1 MPITNLQKTNDFN
14 GQNFYVGLDVHK
26 KSWAVT
32 IRSLGIEV
40 SHFTQAPGAEALSNY
55 LKREFPGG
63 TYYSA
68 YEAGFCGTGI
78 HEELCEL
85 GIKNI
90 LVHAAD
96 IPSTDKQKKNK
107 TDLHD
112 SRAIAGHLERGN
124 LHGNHVLTQEQQEL
138 RSLFRLRESKVN
150 DATRSNNRL
159 KSFLMYYSIK
169 VPETVCKNE
178 FLSGKALAWLSMEL
192 GSAAGTFALHQYIE
206 ELKYQRQQLC
216 HITKS
221 LRGQVLAFHEK
232 TYENLLS
239 VPGIGAVT
247 AMGLI
252 TEVADFTRFDDP
264 DEYCSYLGLCPWE
277 DSSGDTIKT
286 KGMQP
291 RCNSHLRPLLVEASW
306 QAIRKSRTLFAYYS
320 KHAGKNGKKAI
331 IKVARKLALIARGVA
346 TTGQLYQEDYL
357 KKKQQEQQN
366 KKEQKAKR
374 FSSGITEQHI
384 NKQSGDR
391 LQIATMPD

>member
-1 MPITNLQKTNDFN
+1 MPTTNLQNSNDFN
-14 GQNFYVGLDVHK
+14 GQKFYVGLDVHK
-26 KSWAVT
+26 KSWTVT
-32 IRSLGIEV
+32 IRSLGMEV
-40 SHFTQAPGAEALSNY
+40 SHFTQPPGAEALSNY

-63 TYYSA
+63 IYYSA
-68 YEAGFCGTGI
+68 YETGFCGTGI
-78 HEELCEL
+78 HEQLCKL

-124 LHGNHVLTQEQQEL
+124 LEGIHILTQEQQEL

-150 DATRSNNRL
+150 DVTRANNRL

-169 VPETVCKNE
+169 LPETVSKNE
-178 FLSGKALAWLSMEL
+178 FLSNKALTWLNMEL
-192 GSAAGTFALHQYIE
+192 GCASGTFALKQYIE
-206 ELKYQRQQLC
+206 DLKYQRQQLFY
-216 HITKS
+216 ITKS
-221 LRGQVLAFHEK
+221 LRVQVQALHEK
-232 TYENLLS
+232 TYKSLIS
-239 VPGIGAVT
+239 VPGIGAIT

-252 TEVADFTRFDDP
+252 AEVADFSRFNDP

-286 KGMQP
+286 KGVQP

-320 KHAGKNGKKAI
+320 KHTGKSGKKAI
-331 IKVARKLALIARGVA
+331 IKVARKLALIAKGVA
-346 TTGQLYQEDYL
+346 TTGQLYQDDYL

-366 KKEQKAKR
+366 KKDLKVER

-384 NKQSGDR
+384 NKQPDDSM
-391 LQIATMPD
+391 QIATMPG

>member
-1 MPITNLQKTNDFN
+1 MPTTNLQKTNDFA
-14 GQNFYVGLDVHK
+14 GQNFYLGLDVHK

-40 SHFTQAPGAEALSNY
+40 AHFTQPPGAEALSNY

-63 TYYSA
+63 IYHSA
-68 YEAGFCGTGI
+68 YEAGFCGTGT
-78 HEELCEL
+78 HEQLCKL

-112 SRAIAGHLERGN
+112 SRAIGGHLERNN
-124 LHGNHVLTQEQQEL
+124 LEGIHVLTQEQQEL

-150 DATRSNNRL
+150 DVTRSNNRL
-159 KSFLMYYSIK
+159 KSFLMYYSIRL
-169 VPETVCKNE
+169 PETISKNE
-178 FLSGKALAWLSMEL
+178 FLSGKALTWLSMEL
-192 GSAAGTFALHQYIE
+192 GCAAGTFVLQQYIE
-206 ELKYQRQQLC
+206 DLKYQRQQLF

-221 LRGQVLAFHEK
+221 LRVQVQALHEK
-232 TYENLLS
+232 TYKSLLS
-239 VPGIGAVT
+239 VPGIGAIT

-252 TEVADFTRFDDP
+252 TEVADFGRFDDP

-286 KGMQP
+286 KGVQP

-306 QAIRKSRTLFAYYS
+306 AAIRKSRTLFAYYS
-320 KHAGKNGKKAI
+320 KHTSKSGKKAI
-331 IKVARKLALIARGVA
+331 IKVARKLALIAKGVA
-346 TTGQLYQEDYL
+346 TKGQLYQDDYL

-366 KKEQKAKR
+366 KKQLQAER

-384 NKQSGDR
+384 NNQPDDR
-391 LQIATMPD
+391 LQIAAMPG